1 MLGGDDHVVIHAD
14 VVDGDTRSWT
24 VRHRTPDSASGEIL
38 PELTVALLGGVHHA
52 AVQGAVRVNSGHND
66 PHQLILSP
74 A

>member
-1 MLGGDDHVVIHAD
+1 MLGGDNHVVIRAD
-14 VVDGDTRSWT
+14 VVNGDTGNRA
-24 VRHRTPDSASGEIL
+24 VRHRDADGGSGEIL

-66 PHQLILSP
+66 PHQPILSP